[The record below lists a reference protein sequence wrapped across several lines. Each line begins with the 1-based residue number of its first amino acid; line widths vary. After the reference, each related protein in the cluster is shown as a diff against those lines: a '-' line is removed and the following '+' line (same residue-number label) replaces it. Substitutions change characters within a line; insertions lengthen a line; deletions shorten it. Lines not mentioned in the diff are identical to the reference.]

1 MAGIAGPSY
10 MRRGA
15 GDRTI
20 GILIYALLFLVLIV
34 TIYPFM
40 HLLAV
45 SISEPYEVLQNRVT
59 FYPRG
64 FSLAAY
70 KLVFKNGDFLH
81 SYLNTLRYTTVGL
94 LVNLIMTIMTAY
106 PLSRRRFLGKG
117 IFQRLIIFT
126 MLFSGG
132 TIPTYIM
139 VMNLGLI
146 DKFWAVILPVA
157 INTFNLMIL
166 RTAFMAMPEELEE
179 AAKIDGCNDFQILW
193 RIFLPL
199 SKTVLMTIGLFY
211 AVAHWNAFFVPFL
224 YLNTRTMYPVQIIL
238 RSLLIT
244 GELQDYANALSNEI
258 VVTQTIKYA
267 TIIVTTIPIIMV
279 YPFIQRYF
287 TRGVLLGSLK
297 E

>member
-1 MAGIAGPSY
+1 M
-10 MRRGA
+10 
-15 GDRTI
+15 
-20 GILIYALLFLVLIV
+20 
-34 TIYPFM
+34 
-40 HLLAV
+40 AV

-70 KLVFKNGDFLH
+70 KLVFQNKDFLH

-94 LVNLIMTIMTAY
+94 LVNLVMTVMTAY

-117 IFQRLIIFT
+117 IFQRLIVFT

-166 RTAFMAMPEELEE
+166 RTAFQAMPEELEE

-211 AVAHWNAFFVPFL
+211 AVGHWNAFFVPFL
-224 YLNTRTMYPVQIIL
+224 YLNTGRCTRCRSSSEACSSRARCGL
-238 RSLLIT
+238 RQCDQHRDRRHTDPEIRHDHRDHHPDHHGISLYSAVFHQ
-244 GELQDYANALSNEI
+244 GRPPR
-258 VVTQTIKYA
+258 VTQGMS
-267 TIIVTTIPIIMV
+267 IIESA
-279 YPFIQRYF
+279 
-287 TRGVLLGSLK
+287 GNLGD
-297 E
+297 